1 MMSRRILR
9 TSLAVL
15 LCLAAIPIFVGC
27 GDKTTAPVATP
38 SGACCNVSGGCS
50 ITTQA
55 SCGGTWQGA
64 NTACAPNPCASMT
77 SGQISGIVT
86 LAPGMSGD
94 LGNSR
99 VAVYSSYDDWNHDRV
114 MRQQAVQGSGASI
127 SFVITNLPGGTYYLD
142 VWKDIDND
150 GLFDFGDFYGV
161 NGTIQWPT
169 VTPAPIAVVVGQT
182 SSASVLIYSVPNN

>member
-1 MMSRRILR
+1 MISRKILR

-15 LCLAAIPIFVGC
+15 LCLVAIPAFVGC
-27 GDKTTAPVATP
+27 GDKTTAPPVVTP
-38 SGACCNVSGGCS
+38 SGACCSGTTCS
-50 ITTQA
+50 VVLQA
-55 SCGGTWQGA
+55 SCAGNWQGA
-64 NTACAPNPCASMT
+64 NTVCAPTTCGSAT

-94 LGNSR
+94 LGNAR
-99 VAVYSSYDDWNHDRV
+99 VAVYSSYDDWNADRV
-114 MRQQAVQGSGASI
+114 MRQQAVVGSGASI
-127 SFVITNLPGGTYYLD
+127 SFTMTNLPGGTYYLD

-150 GLFDFGDFYGV
+150 GAFDFGDFYGV

-182 SSASVLIYSVPNN
+182 ASASVLIYSVPL